1 MKRVKRVLALLAA
14 FALVLAMAVPAF
26 ADKANQY
33 TISVPAG
40 SSHTYKVYQIFTGD
54 YSKEGTT
61 NKLSNVKWGQNSKN
75 RGVDVGVD
83 TKVAQRVLDELAA
96 VNTTTATDADKLR
109 VIEKYADLSG
119 EGMATVS
126 DGNSVDATAGYYL
139 FKDTTATGD
148 NEVYITEVVGNV
160 TIKAKNSNVPGF
172 EKKLKDKNDT
182 TDNDFGDW
190 QDVADHDI
198 GDKIPFKLEA
208 TVPADYAEYS
218 KYYFAFHDKEE
229 TSLTFN
235 RDSVKV
241 YVDDTEIKNDFEV
254 KTTTTTFA
262 DGCSFEVVFSDL
274 KTITSVKAGSKIRVE
289 YTSTLNDKAVIGG
302 EGNLNKAQLEYS
314 NNPRDTNS
322 KDKTVWD
329 NVVVFTY
336 QVVVNK
342 YANSVAEDNKLAGA
356 KFTLSKKLNDGKTKN
371 IDVVTSEDGVQFTFK
386 GLDDGEYTLTEIVTP
401 KGYNTIDPITFKVSA
416 DHAITWDGTGTRD
429 TLLKSLS
436 GNQVTGEITFTSD
449 KGTGAL
455 TTNVINKSGT
465 TLPSTGGMGTTVF
478 YVVGGGLMAVAVV
491 LLVTKKRME
500 NKR

>member
-1 MKRVKRVLALLAA
+1 MALLAA

-26 ADKANQY
+26 ADGATTYK
-33 TISVPAG
+33 ISVPEG
-40 SSHTYKVYQIFTGD
+40 SSHTYKIYQIFTGD
-54 YSKEGTT
+54 YSAG
-61 NKLSNVKWGQNSKN
+61 KLSNIKWGQNSKN

-182 TDNDFGDW
+182 TDNDFGGW

-198 GDKIPFKLEA
+198 GDAIPFKLEG
-208 TVPADYAEYS
+208 TVPADYTEYTS
-218 KYYFAFHDKEE
+218 YYFAFHDEE
-229 TSLTFN
+229 EAGLTFN
-235 RDSVKV
+235 SNSVKV
-241 YVDDTEIKNDFEV
+241 YVDDTEIKTGFEV
-254 KTTTTTFA
+254 KTSNFA
-262 DGCSFEVVFSDL
+262 QGEDCTFEVIFNDL
-274 KTITSVKAGSKIRVE
+274 KQISEVHAGSVIRVE
-289 YTSTLNDKAVIGG
+289 YTSTLNPNAVIGD

-314 NNPRDTNS
+314 NNPRDTSS

-342 YANSVAEDNKLAGA
+342 YANSVGENNKLKGA
-356 KFTLSKKLNDGKTKN
+356 EFTLTKKLKDGTTKD
-371 IDVVTSEDGVQFTFK
+371 IAVVKSEEGKQFIFK
-386 GLDDGEYTLTEIVTP
+386 GLDDGVYTLTETVTP
-401 KGYNTIDPITFKVSA
+401 EGYNTIDPITFTVTA
-416 DHAITWDGTGTRD
+416 THGTEWDGEGVRGDLITAFTGNAA
-429 TLLKSLS
+429 S
-436 GNQVTGEITFTSD
+436 GEITFTPD

>member
-1 MKRVKRVLALLAA
+1 MLALLAA

-26 ADKANQY
+26 ADGAKQY

-40 SSHTYKVYQIFTGD
+40 SNHTYQIYQIFTGD
-54 YSKEGTT
+54 YSKG
-61 NKLSNVKWGQNSKN
+61 KLSNVKWGQNSKN
-75 RGVDVGVD
+75 RGDGVNAG
-83 TKVAQRVLDELAA
+83 TKVAQSVLDELAA
-96 VNTTTATDADKLR
+96 VNTTAATDADKLR

-119 EGMATVS
+119 ESMTTVS
-126 DGNSVDATAGYYL
+126 DGNSVNVTAGYYL
-139 FKDTTATGD
+139 FKDTTATAG

-198 GDKIPFKLEA
+198 GDAIPFKLEG
-208 TVPADYAEYS
+208 TVPADYTEYTS
-218 KYYFAFHDKEE
+218 YYFAFHDKEE
-229 TSLTFN
+229 QGLTFN
-235 RDSVKV
+235 KNSVKV
-241 YVDDTEIKNDFEV
+241 YLDNNEITTGFEV
-254 KTTTTTFA
+254 KTSNFA
-262 DGCSFEVVFSDL
+262 QGEDCTFEVIFNDL
-274 KTITSVKAGSKIRVE
+274 KQISEVHAGSVIRVE
-289 YTSTLNDKAVIGG
+289 YTSTLNKNAVIGG
-302 EGNLNKAQLEYS
+302 NGNLNKAQLEYS
-314 NNPRDTNS
+314 NNPRDTSS

-342 YANSVAEDNKLAGA
+342 YANSVGENNKLKGA
-356 KFTLSKKLNDGKTKN
+356 EFTLTKKLNGDTTKV
-371 IDVVTSEDGVQFTFK
+371 IAAVKSEDGVQFTFK
-386 GLDDGEYTLTEIVTP
+386 GLDDGDYVLTETKTP
-401 KGYNTIDPITFKVSA
+401 EGYNTIDPITFTVAATHGTEWNGEGVRSNL
-416 DHAITWDGTGTRD
+416 ITTFTGNAA
-429 TLLKSLS
+429 S
-436 GNQVTGEITFTSD
+436 GEITFTPD
-449 KGTGAL
+449 KGTGEL

>member
-14 FALVLAMAVPAF
+14 LALVLAMAVPAW
-26 ADKANQY
+26 ADGANLY

-54 YSKEGTT
+54 YSAG
-61 NKLSNVKWGQNSKN
+61 KLSNVKWGQNSKN
-75 RGVDVGVD
+75 RGDGVNAD
-83 TKVAQRVLDELAA
+83 TKVAQSVLDELAA
-96 VNTTTATDADKLR
+96 VNTTAATDADKLR

-119 EGMATVS
+119 ESMATVS
-126 DGNSVDATAGYYL
+126 DGNSVNVTAGYYL
-139 FKDTTATGD
+139 FKDTTVTAG
-148 NEVYITEVVGNV
+148 NEVYITEVVGDV

-182 TDNDFGDW
+182 TDNNFSDW

-198 GDKIPFKLEA
+198 GDVIPFKLEG
-208 TVPADYAEYS
+208 TVPADYTEYTS
-218 KYYFAFHDKEE
+218 YYFAFHDEE
-229 TSLTFN
+229 EAGLTFDP
-235 RDSVKV
+235 DSVKV
-241 YVDDTEIKNDFEV
+241 YVGDAEITTGFEV
-254 KTTTTTFA
+254 KTTTT

-274 KTITSVKAGSKIRVE
+274 KTIDAVQAGSKIRVE
-289 YTSTLNDKAVIGG
+289 YTSTLNPNAVIGG
-302 EGNLNKAQLEYS
+302 NGNLNKAKLEYS
-314 NNPRDTNS
+314 NNPRDTSS

-342 YANSVAEDNKLAGA
+342 YANSVEENNKLKGA
-356 KFTLSKKLNDGKTKN
+356 EFTLTKKLKDGTTKDITVAKSQDGK
-371 IDVVTSEDGVQFTFK
+371 QFTFK
-386 GLDDGEYTLTEIVTP
+386 GLDDGQYILTETKTP
-401 KGYNTIDPITFKVSA
+401 EGYNTIAPIEFTVTANHEIS
-416 DHAITWDGTGTRD
+416 WDGAGNRSDLLTSFSGTAA
-429 TLLKSLS
+429 S
-436 GNQVTGEITFTSD
+436 GEITFTTD
-449 KGTGAL
+449 EGTGAL

>member
-14 FALVLAMAVPAF
+14 LALVLAMAVPAF

-40 SSHTYKVYQIFTGD
+40 SNHTYQVYQIFTGD
-54 YSKEGTT
+54 YSSDG
-61 NKLSNVKWGQNSKN
+61 KLSNIKWGKNSN
-75 RGVDVGVD
+75 SRGDGVGIGEKVDEN
-83 TKVAQRVLDELAA
+83 VLNQLAA
-96 VNTTTATDADKLR
+96 VASKSDEDKLA
-109 VIEKYADLSG
+109 VIEQYANLS
-119 EGMATVS
+119 ENGMDTVS
-126 DGNSVDATAGYYL
+126 ASKPIQVAAGYYL
-139 FKDTTATGD
+139 FKDTTTGISG
-148 NEVYITEVVGNV
+148 NTYIAEVVGNV
-160 TIKAKNSNVPGF
+160 LIKAKNSHVPGF

-182 TDNDFGDW
+182 TDNDFGGW

-198 GDKIPFKLEA
+198 GDEIPFKLEG
-208 TVPADYAEYS
+208 TVPADYDAEYTS
-218 KYYFAFHDKEE
+218 YYFAFHDEE
-229 TSLTFN
+229 EAGLTFN
-235 RDSVKV
+235 PKSVKV
-241 YVDDTEIKNDFEV
+241 SVDGDEITTGFEV
-254 KTTTTTFA
+254 KTSTN

-274 KTITSVKAGSKIRVE
+274 KKISAVHAGSKIRVE
-289 YTSTLNDKAVIGG
+289 YTSTLNPNAVIGG
-302 EGNLNKAQLEYS
+302 DGNLNKAQLEYS
-314 NNPRDTNS
+314 NNPRDTSS

-342 YANSVAEDNKLAGA
+342 YANSVGENNKLKGA
-356 KFTLSKKLNDGKTKN
+356 EFTLTKKLKDGTTKD
-371 IDVVTSEDGVQFTFK
+371 IAVAKSQDGVQFTSK
-386 GLDDGEYTLTEIVTP
+386 GLDDGEYTLTETVTP
-401 KGYNTIDPITFKVSA
+401 EGYNTIDPITFTVA
-416 DHAITWDGTGTRD
+416 ATHGTEWDGEGVRGNLITAFTGNAA
-429 TLLKSLS
+429 SE
-436 GNQVTGEITFTSD
+436 EITFTPD

>member
-54 YSKEGTT
+54 YSAG
-61 NKLSNVKWGQNSKN
+61 KLSNVKWGQNSKN
-75 RGVDVGVD
+75 RGDGINAD
-83 TKVAQRVLDELAA
+83 TKVAQSVLDELAA

-119 EGMATVS
+119 ESMATVS
-126 DGNSVDATAGYYL
+126 DGNSVNVTAGYYL
-139 FKDTTATGD
+139 FKDTTATAE

-198 GDKIPFKLEA
+198 GDAIPFKLEG
-208 TVPADYAEYS
+208 TVPADYTEYTS
-218 KYYFAFHDKEE
+218 YYFAFHDEE
-229 TSLTFN
+229 ESGLTFN
-235 RDSVKV
+235 SNSIKV
-241 YVDDTEIKNDFEV
+241 YVDDAEIKTGFEV
-254 KTTTTTFA
+254 KTSTT
-262 DGCSFEVVFSDL
+262 DSCSFEVVFSNL
-274 KTITSVKAGSKIRVE
+274 KDINAVHAGSKIRVE
-289 YTSTLNDKAVIGG
+289 YTSTLNASAVIGG
-302 EGNLNKAQLEYS
+302 DGNLNKAQLEYS

-342 YANSVAEDNKLAGA
+342 YANSVEENNKLAGA
-356 KFTLSKKLNDGKTKN
+356 EFTLTKKLKDGTTKN
-371 IDVVTSEDGVQFTFK
+371 IAVVKSETGVQFTFK
-386 GLDDGEYTLTEIVTP
+386 GLDDGEYTLTETVTP
-401 KGYNTIDPITFKVSA
+401 EGYNTIDPITFNVSA
-416 DHAITWDGTGTRD
+416 NHEITWDGTGNRN
-429 TLLKSLS
+429 TLLKSLTGS
-436 GNQVTGEITFTSD
+436 KVTGEITF
-449 KGTGAL
+449 AENA
-455 TTNVINKSGT
+455 NVNGSLVTDIINKSGT
-465 TLPSTGGMGTTVF
+465 VLPSTGGMGTTVF

>member
-1 MKRVKRVLALLAA
+1 MLALLAA

-54 YSKEGTT
+54 YSAG
-61 NKLSNVKWGQNSKN
+61 KLSNVKWGQNSKN
-75 RGVDVGVD
+75 RGGDGVNVD
-83 TKVAQRVLDELAA
+83 TKVAQSVLDELAA
-96 VNTTTATDADKLR
+96 VNTTEATDADKLA
-109 VIEKYADLSG
+109 VIKKYADLDSK
-119 EGMATVS
+119 EVATVTHS
-126 DGNSVDATAGYYL
+126 SSATVAPGYYL
-139 FKDTTATGD
+139 FKDTTATAE

-182 TDNDFGDW
+182 TDNDFGGW

-198 GDKIPFKLEA
+198 GDAIPFKLEG
-208 TVPADYAEYS
+208 TVPADYAEYTS
-218 KYYFAFHDKEE
+218 YYFAFHDVEE
-229 TSLTFN
+229 RGLTFN
-235 RDSVKV
+235 SNSIKV
-241 YVDDTEIKNDFEV
+241 YVDDAEIKTGFEV
-254 KTTTTTFA
+254 KTSTT
-262 DGCSFEVVFSDL
+262 DGCSFEVVFSNL
-274 KTITSVKAGSKIRVE
+274 KDINAVHAGSKIRVE
-289 YTSTLNDKAVIGG
+289 YTSTLNANAVIGG
-302 EGNLNKAQLEYS
+302 DGNLNKAQLEYS

-342 YANSVAEDNKLAGA
+342 YANSVGENNKLKGA
-356 KFTLSKKLNDGKTKN
+356 EFTLTKKLNGDTTKV
-371 IDVVTSEDGVQFTFK
+371 IAAVKSEDGVRFTFK
-386 GLDDGEYTLTEIVTP
+386 GLDDGEYTLTETVTP
-401 KGYNTIDPITFKVSA
+401 EGYNTIDPITFNVSA
-416 DHAITWDGTGTRD
+416 NHEITWEGTGTRD
-429 TLLKSLS
+429 ALLKSLT
-436 GNQVTGEITFTSD
+436 GTQVTGEITFE
-449 KGTGAL
+449 KNA
-455 TTNVINKSGT
+455 NVNGSLVTDIINKSGT
-465 TLPSTGGMGTTVF
+465 VLPSTGGMGTTVF

>member
-14 FALVLAMAVPAF
+14 LALVLAMAVPAF
-26 ADKANQY
+26 ADGANLY

-61 NKLSNVKWGQNSKN
+61 NKLSNVKWGKNSKN
-75 RGVDVGVD
+75 RDEGVDAGG
-83 TKVAQRVLDELAA
+83 KVSENVLHRLAA
-96 VNTTTATDADKLR
+96 VVSGSDAEKLA
-109 VIEKYADLSG
+109 VIEEYADLNSK
-119 EGMATVS
+119 EVATVTHS
-126 DGNSVDATAGYYL
+126 NSAKVAPGYYL
-139 FKDTTATGD
+139 FKDTTATAE
-148 NEVYITEVVGNV
+148 NEVYITEVVGDV
-160 TIKAKNSNVPGF
+160 IIKAKNSNVPGF

-198 GDKIPFKLEA
+198 GDAIPFKLEG
-208 TVPADYAEYS
+208 TVPADYTEYTS
-218 KYYFAFHDKEE
+218 YYFAFHDEEE
-229 TSLTFN
+229 TGLTFN
-235 RDSVKV
+235 PESVKV
-241 YVDDTEIKNDFEV
+241 YVGDAEIKTGFEV
-254 KTTTTTFA
+254 KTSTT
-262 DGCSFEVVFSDL
+262 DGCSFEVVFSNL
-274 KTITSVKAGSKIRVE
+274 KDIEAVHAGSVIRVE
-289 YTSTLNDKAVIGG
+289 YTSTLNPNAVIGG
-302 EGNLNKAQLEYS
+302 NGNLNKAQLEYS

-342 YANSVAEDNKLAGA
+342 YANSVAENNKLPGA
-356 KFTLSKKLNDGKTKN
+356 EFTLTKKLNGDTTKV
-371 IDVVTSEDGVQFTFK
+371 IAAVKSENGVRFTFK
-386 GLDDGEYTLTEIVTP
+386 GLDDGEYTLTETVTP
-401 KGYNTIDPITFKVSA
+401 EGYNTIDPITFNVTA
-416 DHAITWDGTGTRD
+416 NHEITWDGTGNRD
-429 TLLKSLS
+429 TLLKSLT
-436 GNQVTGEITFTSD
+436 GNKVTGEITFAENAKVNGSLVTD
-449 KGTGAL
+449 I
-455 TTNVINKSGT
+455 INKSGT